1 MFLGVVCS
9 MQGRRRCILD
19 GVGISVQRILVWIL
33 ISHNSSRLMAI
44 DAHVGF
50 ICGLV
55 YSSAIRHMQ
64 PDAAVHGLV

>member
-1 MFLGVVCS
+1 

-19 GVGISVQRILVWIL
+19 GVGISVQRILVSIL

-55 YSSAIRHMQ
+55 CYDLLI
-64 PDAAVHGLV
+64 